1 MFVTLS
7 GFWLL
12 RVLGEFIRKWKF
24 VIKIFFQI
32 MLNEVLISG
41 DVKAIVKEHETKEL
55 LAVSCNF
62 S

>member
-7 GFWLL
+7 GFWPL
-12 RVLGEFIRKWKF
+12 RVLGESIKKGKF

-32 MLNEVLISG
+32 MLNEVFISG
-41 DVKAIVKEHETKEL
+41 DVKADVKEHETKEL

>member
-1 MFVTLS
+1 MLS
-7 GFWLL
+7 RFWPL
-12 RVLGEFIRKWKF
+12 RVLGESVKKRKF

-41 DVKAIVKEHETKEL
+41 DVKADVKEREIKEL

>member
-1 MFVTLS
+1 
-7 GFWLL
+7 
-12 RVLGEFIRKWKF
+12 
-24 VIKIFFQI
+24 

-41 DVKAIVKEHETKEL
+41 DVKADVKEREIKEL